1 MASRKEV
8 SPAQLRQEYVHAHGV
23 GLQALG
29 MLGRFLISEHPD
41 TWQTDLGKLKTIDW
55 RKTNPEWIRRTMS
68 HGKLSKSTTAL
79 QLTCNAL
86 KTSLN
91 LPLTPEEK
99 VLEAQVVT
107 Q

>member
-1 MASRKEV
+1 
-8 SPAQLRQEYVHAHGV
+8 
-23 GLQALG
+23 
-29 MLGRFLISEHPD
+29 
-41 TWQTDLGKLKTIDW
+41 
-55 RKTNPEWIRRTMS
+55 MS

-86 KTSLN
+86 KSSLN

-99 VLEAQVVT
+99 VLEAQVIS